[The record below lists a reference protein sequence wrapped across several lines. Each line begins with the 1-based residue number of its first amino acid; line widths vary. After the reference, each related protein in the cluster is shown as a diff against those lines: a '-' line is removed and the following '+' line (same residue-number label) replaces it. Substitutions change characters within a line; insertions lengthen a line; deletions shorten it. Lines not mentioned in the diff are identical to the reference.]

1 VRKDFRKALPFYG
14 RLFISMSKK
23 RIAADRRK
31 CFTRFLYVIH
41 PTCVCI
47 SIGNEM
53 MPGLIVAYVFFV
65 RMFRLVVQRTDTH
78 GN

>member
-1 VRKDFRKALPFYG
+1 MHKDFGKALRFYG
-14 RLFISMSKK
+14 RLFISMLKK

-31 CFTRFLYVIH
+31 CFTRFSYVIH
-41 PTCVCI
+41 RTFVCI
-47 SIGNEM
+47 SVGNEM

-65 RMFRLVVQRTDTH
+65 RMFRIVVQRTDTH